1 MAGPAEFSGP
11 PRQLWP
17 DQIPLLLNTIDKLR
31 SMGVGEYVELPQM
44 IVCGSKANAKRSVIE
59 SISRIRFPVRK
70 DFYNGFVTE
79 ITLRRHA
86 ITRFQVS
93 VEPGPSSSKSE
104 LDIQELKGSMLT
116 APNAEQSVSL
126 IEKATG
132 FVKPSLEDGFSED
145 VMRVELS
152 GPDQPNLTL
161 IDIPRLYF
169 TEGIDDENKEK
180 CAGRLQIEKY
190 VQNPRTIILA
200 VVSAKIDIC
209 PQKINDF
216 ADKYDRGRN
225 RILGI
230 ITHLD
235 TLEESSDE
243 EKLWQ
248 MAVKEEISQQP
259 LGLHLVWT
267 RSSETHDVPDEQRDQ
282 KEKEFFERG
291 DWKTVPR
298 ESVGT
303 GNLRSRLST
312 ILVNHVQRSL
322 PRLVSEINQRTRKIQ
337 SNMAKLRTP
346 QETIDQQ
353 KALLFNLSSDFH
365 RITEQALNGMYIDD
379 FFATQVD
386 DDQLTTRDPRR
397 LRAIIRALNEDFA
410 DVMDIAGCRQFI
422 HGVNNQITSLLH
434 PSNPYA
440 NIRQPVH
447 KSRLEFE
454 LDVLELMCRE
464 RGLEVPGNTSQ
475 LVVANLFRDQ
485 SEPWAEIARAHVKKL
500 WETTREFVSLLLDHL
515 TDEHMSA
522 VIMRTVIQPQ
532 FDRMLASLLGK
543 VLELTAAHK
552 RGHALPLSRSFLRG
566 HPLPLDRSFL
576 AKMQK
581 SRNDRVLAHIQQN
594 LPSSFSTNY
603 TMGELQAA
611 TQNMESSSNPFIASD
626 IIDQFQAYYNHTLGI
641 FMDNITTL
649 GIENCLLDP
658 LNDLLTTRKITEMED
673 SQIED
678 LFTGV
683 HNGVENQGH
692 NLGDELQL
700 LQTAVRALDQ
710 FKIAPSTGAIK
721 PPGLPSAHGRSSLQP
736 YLTPQGIICNGA
748 SANPF
753 GVLCVDSRVQGQN
766 NTPRY
771 QISWPSSPAPDMQN
785 PPPPCP
791 SGPFGLNPGTM
802 NPGTVSAPT
811 ASVPTANTTPA
822 PSGVPGFAGPAP
834 PLPQTVTSSPF
845 YSPRAGPG
853 LFGTPDT
860 SSHDANSYWEEKDH
874 NGATMYNRYYSI
886 CCHEKFKSFSP
897 EELRWADYKLGRQT
911 PRQSVFGQGRDTEQQ
926 RRIASMTRRLQR
938 GEGATFKFPSHLEN
952 RGKPT

>member
-1 MAGPAEFSGP
+1 MAGPAEFGGP
-11 PRQLWP
+11 PRQLRP
-17 DQIPLLLNTIDKLR
+17 DQVPLLLNTIDKLR
-31 SMGVGEYVELPQM
+31 SMGVGEIVKLPQM
-44 IVCGSKANAKRSVIE
+44 IICGSKANAKRSVIE

-93 VEPGPSSSKSE
+93 VEPGPSSSKSD
-104 LDIQELKGSMLT
+104 LDIQELKASMLT

-169 TEGIDDENKEK
+169 TEGIDAEHKEK

-190 VQNPRTIILA
+190 VRNPRTIILA

-209 PQKINDF
+209 AQKINDF

-235 TLEESSDE
+235 TLDESSDE

-248 MAVKEEISQQP
+248 MAVKEEISQQR

-267 RSSETHDVPDEQRDQ
+267 RSSETRDVPDEQRDQ

-303 GNLRSRLST
+303 DNLRSRLST
-312 ILVNHVQRSL
+312 LLVNHVQRSL
-322 PRLVSEINQRTRKIQ
+322 SKLVSEINQRTQKIQ
-337 SNMAKLRTP
+337 SSMAKLRTP
-346 QETIDQQ
+346 RETIHQQ
-353 KALLFNLSSDFH
+353 KALLFNLGSDFH
-365 RITEQALNGMYIDD
+365 RITEQALTGMYFDD
-379 FFATQVD
+379 FFATRVD
-386 DDQLTTRDPRR
+386 DGQPTARDPRR
-397 LRAIIRALNEDFA
+397 LRALIHALNEDFA
-410 DVMDIAGCRQFI
+410 DIMDIAGCRQFI
-422 HGVNNQITSLLH
+422 HGVNNQITSLLN
-434 PSNPYA
+434 PCNPYA
-440 NIRQPVH
+440 NIRQPDH

-454 LDVLELMCRE
+454 LDVLELMCRD
-464 RGLEVPGNTSQ
+464 RGLEFPGNISP

-485 SEPWAEIARAHVKKL
+485 SEPWEEIAGAHVKKS
-500 WETTREFVSLLLDHL
+500 WETSREFVSLLLDHL

-532 FDRMLASLLGK
+532 FDRMLDSLQDK
-543 VLELTAAHK
+543 VHELTAAYK
-552 RGHALPLSRSFLRG
+552 RGFALPLGRSFRG

-576 AKMQK
+576 ARMQK
-581 SRNDRVLAHIQQN
+581 SRNDRVLAHLQQN
-594 LPSSFSTNY
+594 LPSTFSNTY
-603 TMGELQAA
+603 TMGEIQAA
-611 TQNMESSSNPFIASD
+611 TQNMESSSNPFVASD
-626 IIDQFQAYYNHTLGI
+626 IIDQFQAYYNNALGI

-658 LNDLLTTRKITEMED
+658 LNDLLTTRKITELED

-678 LFTGV
+678 LFAGV

-692 NLGDELQL
+692 DLGDELQL

-710 FKIAPSTGAIK
+710 FKIAPSIGAIK

-736 YLTPQGIICNGA
+736 YLIPQGIICNGA

-771 QISWPSSPAPDMQN
+771 QISWPYSPAPDMQN
-785 PPPPCP
+785 PTTPCP

-811 ASVPTANTTPA
+811 VSVPIANAA
-822 PSGVPGFAGPAP
+822 PSASGVPGFAGPTP
-834 PLPQTVTSSPF
+834 PLPQTFTSSSLW
-845 YSPRAGPG
+845 SPRAGPG
-853 LFGTPDT
+853 LFCTPDT
-860 SSHDANSYWEEKDH
+860 SGHDANSYWEEKDH

-911 PRQSVFGQGRDTEQQ
+911 PRQSLFGPGRDAEQQ

-938 GEGATFKFPSHLEN
+938 GEGAMFKCPSHLEN
-952 RGKPT
+952 RGKST

>member
-1 MAGPAEFSGP
+1 MAVPAEFGGNR
-11 PRQLWP
+11 RQLRP

-31 SMGVGEYVELPQM
+31 DMGVGNYVELPQM
-44 IVCGSKANAKRSVIE
+44 IICGSKANAKRSVIE

-93 VEPGPSSSKSE
+93 VEPGPSSSKSD
-104 LDIQELKGSMLT
+104 LDIQELKASMLT
-116 APNAEQSVSL
+116 APNADQSVSL

-169 TEGIDDENKEK
+169 TEGIDDEGKEK
-180 CAGRLQIEKY
+180 CSGRLRIEKY
-190 VQNPRTIILA
+190 LRNPRAIILA

-209 PQKINDF
+209 AQKINDF
-216 ADKYDRGRN
+216 ADKYDRERN

-248 MAVKEEISQQP
+248 NGVKEAISEQP
-259 LGLHLVWT
+259 LGLHLLWT
-267 RSSETHDVPDEQRDQ
+267 RSSETRDVPDEQRDQ

-298 ESVGT
+298 GYVGSD
-303 GNLRSRLST
+303 NLRRRLST
-312 ILVNHVQRSL
+312 LLVNHVQSSL

-337 SNMAKLRTP
+337 SSTAKLRIP
-346 QETIDQQ
+346 RETIHQQ

-386 DDQLTTRDPRR
+386 DGQPTTRDPRR

-410 DVMDIAGCRQFI
+410 DVMEIAGCRQFI
-422 HGVNNQITSLLH
+422 HGVNHQFTSLLH
-434 PSNPYA
+434 PCNPYA

-454 LDVLELMCRE
+454 LDVLELMCRD
-464 RGLEVPGNTSQ
+464 RGLEFPGNTSQ
-475 LVVANLFRDQ
+475 LVVGNLFRDQ
-485 SEPWAEIARAHVKKL
+485 SEPWAEIARAHVKKS
-500 WETTREFVSLLLDHL
+500 WDTTREFASLLLDHL

-532 FDRMLASLLGK
+532 FDKMLAILLDK
-543 VLELTAAHK
+543 VHELTAAHK
-552 RGHALPLSRSFLRG
+552 RGHTLPLSGSFLRG

-576 AKMQK
+576 ARMQK
-581 SRNDRVLAHIQQN
+581 SRNDRVLAHLQQN
-594 LPSSFSTNY
+594 PPSTFSNTY

-611 TQNMESSSNPFIASD
+611 TQNMESSSNPFVASD
-626 IIDQFQAYYNHTLGI
+626 IIDQFQAYYNNALGI
-641 FMDNITTL
+641 FMDNTVTL

-658 LNDLLTTRKITEMED
+658 LNNLLTTRKITDMED

-678 LFTGV
+678 LFAGV
-683 HNGVENQGH
+683 HDGVENQEH
-692 NLGDELQL
+692 DMGDELKL
-700 LQTAVRALDQ
+700 LQSAVRALDQ
-710 FKIAPSTGAIK
+710 FKIAPSIEAIK
-721 PPGLPSAHGRSSLQP
+721 PPGLASAHGRSSLQP
-736 YLTPQGIICNGA
+736 YLIPQGIICNGA

-753 GVLCVDSRVQGQN
+753 GVLCVDPRVQGQN

-771 QISWPSSPAPDMQN
+771 QISWPFSPASGVQN
-785 PPPPCP
+785 LTTPCP
-791 SGPFGLNPGTM
+791 SGPVGSNPGTM
-802 NPGTVSAPT
+802 NPATVSAPT
-811 ASVPTANTTPA
+811 VSVPTANTA
-822 PSGVPGFAGPAP
+822 PSLSGVPGFAGPAP
-834 PLPQTVTSSPF
+834 PPPQAFTPSSFSSPHT
-845 YSPRAGPG
+845 GLG
-853 LFGTPDT
+853 LFSAPDT
-860 SSHDANSYWEEKDH
+860 GAYDANWYWEEKDH
-874 NGATMYNRYYSI
+874 NGTMNNRYHSI
-886 CCHEKFKSFSP
+886 SCHAKFKSFSP

-911 PRQSVFGQGRDTEQQ
+911 PRPSLFGWGRDAEQG
-926 RRIASMTRRLQR
+926 RRIASMTRRLER
-938 GEGATFKFPSHLEN
+938 GQGATFKFPSHLEN
-952 RGKPT
+952 GGKST

>member
-1 MAGPAEFSGP
+1 MAGSAEFGGP
-11 PRQLWP
+11 PRQLRP
-17 DQIPLLLNTIDKLR
+17 DQVPLLLNTIDKLR
-31 SMGVGEYVELPQM
+31 SIGVGEHVELPQM
-44 IVCGSKANAKRSVIE
+44 IICGSKANAKRSVIE

-70 DFYNGFVTE
+70 DFHNGFVTE

-86 ITRFQVS
+86 TTRFQVS
-93 VEPGPSSSKSE
+93 VEPGPSSSKSQ
-104 LDIQELKGSMLT
+104 LDIQELKGSMVT

-169 TEGIDDENKEK
+169 TEGIDDENKDK
-180 CAGRLQIEKY
+180 CAGHLQIEKY
-190 VQNPRTIILA
+190 VRNPRTIILA

-209 PQKINDF
+209 AQKINDF
-216 ADKYDRGRN
+216 ADKYDRGRS

-267 RSSETHDVPDEQRDQ
+267 RSSESRDVPDEQRDQ
-282 KEKEFFERG
+282 KEKEFLERG

-303 GNLRSRLST
+303 DNLRSRLST
-312 ILVNHVQRSL
+312 LFVNHVQSSL
-322 PRLVSEINQRTRKIQ
+322 PRLISEINQRTRKIQ
-337 SNMAKLRTP
+337 SNMSKLRTP
-346 QETIDQQ
+346 RETIHQQ
-353 KALLFNLSSDFH
+353 KALLVNLGSDFH
-365 RITEQALNGMYIDD
+365 RITSQALTGMYIDD
-379 FFATQVD
+379 FFDTRVD
-386 DDQLTTRDPRR
+386 DDQPTTRDPRR
-397 LRAIIRALNEDFA
+397 LRAMIRALNEDFA

-422 HGVNNQITSLLH
+422 HGVNNQVTSLLN
-434 PSNPYA
+434 PCNPYA

-447 KSRLEFE
+447 KSRMEFE
-454 LDVLELMCRE
+454 LDVLEIMCRD
-464 RGLEVPGNTSQ
+464 RGLEFPGNINQ
-475 LVVANLFRDQ
+475 LVLANLFRDQ
-485 SEPWAEIARAHVKKL
+485 SEPWADIARAHVKKS
-500 WETTREFVSLLLDHL
+500 WETIREFVSLLMDHL
-515 TDEHMSA
+515 ADEHMSA
-522 VIMRTVIQPQ
+522 VIIRTVIQPQ
-532 FDRMLASLLGK
+532 LDRMHASLLGK
-543 VLELTAAHK
+543 VLELTAANK

-576 AKMQK
+576 ARMQK
-581 SRNDRVLAHIQQN
+581 SRNDRVLAHLQQS
-594 LPSSFSTNY
+594 LPSSLPSNFSTTYN
-603 TMGELQAA
+603 MGEIRAA
-611 TQNMESSSNPFIASD
+611 TQSMESSSNPFVASD
-626 IIDQFQAYYNHTLGI
+626 LIDQFQAYYNNALGV
-641 FMDNITTL
+641 FTDNITTL

-678 LFTGV
+678 LFAGV
-683 HNGVENQGH
+683 QNGVEDQGH
-692 NLGDELQL
+692 DPGDELKL
-700 LQTAVRALDQ
+700 LQTAVRVLDQ

-721 PPGLPSAHGRSSLQP
+721 SPGLSSAHGRSSLQP
-736 YLTPQGIICNGA
+736 YLIPQGIICNGA

-771 QISWPSSPAPDMQN
+771 QISWPYSQAPDMQN
-785 PPPPCP
+785 STTPCP

-802 NPGTVSAPT
+802 NPGTVSVPSVSAPT
-811 ASVPTANTTPA
+811 VNAAPT
-822 PSGVPGFAGPAP
+822 SGVPGFAGPTP

-845 YSPRAGPG
+845 CSLRAGPD

-860 SSHDANSYWEEKDH
+860 SSHDA
-874 NGATMYNRYYSI
+874 
-886 CCHEKFKSFSP
+886 
-897 EELRWADYKLGRQT
+897 
-911 PRQSVFGQGRDTEQQ
+911 
-926 RRIASMTRRLQR
+926 
-938 GEGATFKFPSHLEN
+938 
-952 RGKPT
+952 